1 MKGNLKMSESQKSE
15 WTYWTT
21 LLMKRVKNLDDIELV
36 SVPGENYASE
46 PTPLERRIMDHY
58 KGECRVLGKCAKAIG
73 IKYNRMYHLIHNQ
86 TKWHAEEK
94 KALTKLLGLT
104 PEERSQFFG

>member
-36 SVPGENYASE
+36 SVPGDNYASE
-46 PTPLERRIMDHY
+46 PTPLEQRIMDHY
-58 KGECRVLGKCAKAIG
+58 KGECRVLGKCAKAMG
-73 IKYNRMYHLIHNQ
+73 IKYHRMYGLVYKKA
-86 TKWHAEEK
+86 KWRADEK
-94 KALTKLLGLT
+94 KALTKLLELT
-104 PEERSQFFG
+104 PEERRQFFG